1 MRRTPQAK
9 LRWIRAP
16 HERRILSL
24 AARSAEL
31 AMTSPLKPAIV
42 AVLDAGQD
50 LTLAT
55 VRPDGWPQA
64 TTVSYVSEGLD
75 IYFGTDAHTQKAEN
89 IAHDDRVSVTI
100 DLPYGSWDEIR
111 GVSLSGHARRLT
123 DPQEMVHAAE
133 LFLRK
138 FPQIEG
144 YLKAGNGELALFRIE
159 PEFVSLLDYRQGF
172 GHTDLVCR
180 DELVQPAAAG
190 GAAAV

>member
-1 MRRTPQAK
+1 MSSS
-9 LRWIRAP
+9 LRPEI
-16 HERRILSL
+16 I
-24 AARSAEL
+24 
-31 AMTSPLKPAIV
+31 

-64 TTVSYVSEGLD
+64 TTVSYASEGLA
-75 IYFGTDAHTQKAEN
+75 IYVGTDARAQKADN

-100 DLPYGSWDEIR
+100 DLPYGGWDQIR
-111 GVSLSGHARRLT
+111 GVSLSGHARRVT
-123 DPQEMVHAAE
+123 DPQEMAHAGE

-138 FPQIEG
+138 FPQITG
-144 YLKAGNGELALFRIE
+144 FLQPDDGELALFRIE

-172 GHTDLVCR
+172 GHTER
-180 DELVQPAAAG
+180 AARAELDQPAGAAAG